1 MTRRRIT
8 PRKLLVASV
17 GVATLNYL
25 GVAPTACGGTT
36 IDETKEGTGGNAGA
50 GGSAGAAGSSGKS
63 GGSGAGGKTPPSPT
77 VANLMA
83 PPPSPTVANLM
94 APPPFPTVANLMAP
108 PPPFPTVANLMA
120 PPPPPPIVDASTDTG
135 PKRDGGA
142 AKDAASEGD

>member
-36 IDETKEGTGGNAGA
+36 IDETKEGTGGTAGA
-50 GGSAGAAGSSGKS
+50 GGGAGAA

-108 PPPFPTVANLMA
+108 PPPPFPTVANLMA
-120 PPPPPPIVDASTDTG
+120 PPPPPPIVDASIDSG

-142 AKDAASEGD
+142 AKDATSD